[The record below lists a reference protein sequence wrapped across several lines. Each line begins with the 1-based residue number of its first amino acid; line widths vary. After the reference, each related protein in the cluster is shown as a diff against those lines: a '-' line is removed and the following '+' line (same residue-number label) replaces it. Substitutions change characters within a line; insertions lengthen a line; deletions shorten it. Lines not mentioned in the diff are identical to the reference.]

1 MSRIKKDRIVD
12 LTNPKRRVN
21 SDILPSKNKPR
32 ISAIENLSIDSNIE
46 YDNFGN
52 EIQNRSIFRDSNDN
66 INGSR
71 SSSGMPL
78 FFVTSENKD
87 NLRELYRNSRMSD
100 NYVYT
105 QDSRIQPNFSTLNR
119 LRELGATITH
129 TTTYYPASNTTVVK
143 RG

>member
-12 LTNPKRRVN
+12 LTIPKRRVN
-21 SDILPSKNKPR
+21 SDILPFKNKPR
-32 ISAIENLSIDSNIE
+32 ISAIENLSIDNNIE

-71 SSSGMPL
+71 SGMPL

-87 NLRELYRNSRMSD
+87 NPRELYRNSRMSD

-119 LRELGATITH
+119 KI
-129 TTTYYPASNTTVVK
+129 
-143 RG
+143 

>member
-32 ISAIENLSIDSNIE
+32 ISAIENLSIDNNIE

-71 SSSGMPL
+71 SSSGMPTL
-78 FFVTSENKD
+78 LCNI
-87 NLRELYRNSRMSD
+87 RE
-100 NYVYT
+100 
-105 QDSRIQPNFSTLNR
+105 
-119 LRELGATITH
+119 
-129 TTTYYPASNTTVVK
+129 
-143 RG
+143 